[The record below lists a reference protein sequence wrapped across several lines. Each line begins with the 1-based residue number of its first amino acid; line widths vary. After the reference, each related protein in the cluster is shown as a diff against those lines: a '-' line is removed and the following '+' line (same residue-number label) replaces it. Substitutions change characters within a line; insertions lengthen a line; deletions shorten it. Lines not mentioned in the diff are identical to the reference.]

1 MEKKQIVEL
10 QAQRG
15 NPSISITLPVY
26 YASAT
31 DLQQT
36 EIRLK
41 NLLAQTEERLLKL
54 HDAREIAPIMERLHA
69 LADNLDTQQ
78 HAGGIAIFANP
89 TWGRT
94 MVLATP
100 LEERIVID
108 DNFATREIV
117 RALLT
122 SPRYRVLSLT
132 EESAN
137 LYEGRRDRL
146 HRIKNAHFPMK
157 RGIEGVET
165 VLPGTYG
172 VEVSALENAE
182 ERDFLHRVEA
192 ALKAVADHDPL
203 PLALVGVER
212 TLASFDKVAA
222 GNATD
227 KHNVVARMH
236 GNYEK
241 VGLAEMEGKLWP
253 LVEPTL
259 HGNRE
264 RAKAR
269 LEEAVGPGRAA
280 FGLVKVWE
288 HANVGRVDT
297 LLVERDYHQSARI
310 APSEMPAGT
319 LEVCDDCD
327 TREADVL
334 PDAVDEIIEIVM
346 KNSGDVVF
354 VESNELE
361 EPGHM
366 AAILRY

>member
-15 NPSISITLPVY
+15 EPSISITLPVY
-26 YASAT
+26 YTSPT
-31 DLQQT
+31 ELQQT

-41 NLLAQTEERLLKL
+41 NLLSQTEERLLRN
-54 HDAREIAPIMERLHA
+54 HEARDIAPLLNRLHA
-69 LADNLDTQQ
+69 LADSVDT
-78 HAGGIAIFANP
+78 HRRAGGIAIFANP
-89 TWGRT
+89 GFGRV
-94 MVLATP
+94 MYLATP

-132 EESAN
+132 EEAAY

-146 HRIKNAHFPMK
+146 HRVENEHFPLK
-157 RGIEGVET
+157 RDVDGVQTE
-165 VLPGTYG
+165 LPSTYG
-172 VEVSALENAE
+172 VEVSDLQKAQ
-182 ERDFLHRVEA
+182 EREYAQRVEA
-192 ALKAVADHDPL
+192 ALKEVCDRDPL

-212 TLASFDKVAA
+212 TLAHFDKAVA
-222 GNATD
+222 GQTD
-227 KHNVVARMH
+227 EKFNVVARMH

-241 VGLAEMEGKLWP
+241 VGIAELETKLWP
-253 LVEPTL
+253 LVEPAL
-259 HGNRE
+259 HGARE

-269 LEEAVGPGRAA
+269 LEEAVGVDRAA
-280 FGLVKVWE
+280 FGLSKVWE
-288 HANVGRVDT
+288 HANVGRIDT
-297 LLVERDYHQSARI
+297 LLVERDYHQSARVVS
-310 APSEMPAGT
+310 SEMPFGN
-319 LEVCDDCD
+319 LEPCDDCD

-346 KNSGDVVF
+346 RNSGDVVF
-354 VESNELE
+354 VDSNELV
-361 EPGHM
+361 EPGHI

>member
-31 DLQQT
+31 ELAQT

-54 HDAREIAPIMERLHA
+54 HDAREIAPLMGRLHA
-69 LADNLDTQQ
+69 LADGVDTQQ
-78 HAGGIAIFANP
+78 RAGGIAIFANP
-89 TWGRT
+89 DFGRV
-94 MVLATP
+94 MMLATP

-132 EESAN
+132 EESAH

-146 HRIKNAHFPMK
+146 HRVDNAHFPLA
-157 RGIEGVET
+157 RGIAGVQTELT
-165 VLPGTYG
+165 STYG

-182 ERDFLHRVEA
+182 ERDFMHRVEG
-192 ALKAVADHDPL
+192 ALKEVADHDPL

-212 TLASFDKVAA
+212 TLASFDKVSG

-241 VGLAEMEGKLWP
+241 VGTTELEGKLWP
-253 LVEPTL
+253 HVEPAL

-288 HANVGRVDT
+288 HANTGRIDT
-297 LLVERDYHQSARI
+297 LLVEKDYQQSARI
-310 APSEMPAGT
+310 IASEMPFGT
-319 LEVCDDCD
+319 LETCDDCD

-334 PDAVDEIIEIVM
+334 PDAIDEIIEITM
-346 KNSGDVVF
+346 RNSGDVVF
-354 VESNELE
+354 VEAQELE
-361 EPGHM
+361 EPGHI